1 MTDLLIREVP
11 EEVVAALDAHA
22 TRLGISRSEYVRRR
36 LAADTVLPDA
46 PVQVSDLHRFSELFT
61 DLADDE
67 VMEQA
72 WR

>member
-1 MTDLLIREVP
+1 MADLLIREVP
-11 EEVVAALDAHA
+11 DEVVAALDAHA
-22 TRLGISRSEYVRRR
+22 VRLGISRSEYVRRR

-46 PVQVSDLHRFSELFT
+46 PVEVADLNRFSDLFA
-61 DLADDE
+61 DLADPE

>member
-1 MTDLLIREVP
+1 MADLLIREVP
-11 EEVVAALDAHA
+11 DDVVAALDAHA

-46 PVQVSDLHRFSELFT
+46 PVEVADLNRFSDLFADLT
-61 DLADDE
+61 DPE